1 MGGLNDAS
9 RYKEVLNPME
19 ATNFTFGGIGQS
31 TNYLMGASRYAQ
43 GWKVG
48 VAGTN
53 RNYKARVNA
62 SYASG
67 ILANGWAFAAQLAF
81 RFSLPVSEWLSGY
94 VTMEPKPLQL
104 IAFILVA
111 LLSVL
116 VLVLIG
122 KLITHTLKLASLG
135 WLNRLL
141 GVVFALLKAALII
154 GLLIFIFD
162 SFNAKWGLIKP
173 ETLGESP
180 VYIALRDAAMK
191 VFPYLQ
197 SLITNVQ

>member
-1 MGGLNDAS
+1 MGTLDIILLICFIPALV
-9 RYKEVLNPME
+9 R
-19 ATNFTFGGIGQS
+19 GIQKGFIEQLVS
-31 TNYLMGASRYAQ
+31 IISILLGA
-43 GWKVG
+43 W
-48 VAGTN
+48 
-53 RNYKARVNA
+53 
-62 SYASG
+62 
-67 ILANGWAFAAQLAF
+67 LAF